1 MYQICQFS
9 VQIFQM
15 NNKWLSIKA
24 FDPFLKAAYV
34 QREKD
39 IEEQWFAFIKTV
51 LDFLRFFFLI
61 INFLAN
67 TTYP

>member
-9 VQIFQM
+9 DQTFQM

-24 FDPFLKAAYV
+24 IDPFLKAAYV

-39 IEEQWFAFIKTV
+39 IEEQWFVFIKNM
-51 LDFLRFFFLI
+51 F
-61 INFLAN
+61 
-67 TTYP
+67 